1 MNESDENDTPEI
13 YRHISL
19 DHNYIPNTTFE
30 VIEKTSEN
38 DTQKSFEGRII
49 NDVSTLKHECLK
61 CDRTF
66 KTKNY
71 LLDHIRRVHNSGDKS
86 EKYKKKTC
94 VFDCDFCNKS
104 FLTKLGYDLHL
115 QLSHREQV
123 EKKKESSGYTCKEC
137 GSRFTMFDS
146 LTEHKQE
153 EHGFTCRICLLK

>member
-1 MNESDENDTPEI
+1 MPEI

-19 DHNYIPNTTFE
+19 DHNYIPNTEPE
-30 VIEKTSEN
+30 VIQNTLEADKQEILES
-38 DTQKSFEGRII
+38 GII
-49 NDVSTLKHECLK
+49 SDASTIRHKCLK

-71 LLDHIRRVHNSGDKS
+71 LLDHIRRVHSVGDRS

-94 VFDCDFCNKS
+94 VFDCDFCDKS

-115 QLSHREQV
+115 QLSHRDQV
-123 EKKKESSGYTCKEC
+123 EESNGYTCKEC
-137 GSRFTMFDS
+137 GSRFMTFEK

-153 EHGFTCRICLLK
+153 EHGFMCRICSQK